1 MLDKLPLV
9 LIVKFTVNH
18 FLAQIPSVY
27 LLYHGVTNWHSCKV
41 VLCPIWVPMS
51 ILVGNI
57 ILVIERYETISGIN

>member
-27 LLYHGVTNWHSCKV
+27 LLYHGVANQHSCKI
-41 VLCPIWVPMS
+41 VLCPIRVPIS

-57 ILVIERYETISGIN
+57 NLVIERYGTISGIN